1 LGSPIFD
8 RLFDFIKSFGR
19 FFMFWCILDPYESG
33 LVLRFGKFHRMAQI
47 GWNWIYPLLIERVLT
62 ANVATHTLT
71 IGPQSL
77 KTKDHKQLVITT
89 VITCTISDAKKF
101 ILEINGGVAALDD
114 AAPGAVADLVMS
126 STMEELEKM
135 RLGTRLTNSIR
146 ALAEPWGI
154 QVTRVQVVDFSP
166 MRSVRLLQH
175 VTQSYA
181 DRKEF

>member
-1 LGSPIFD
+1 MFD
-8 RLFDFIKSFGR
+8 KLVDLLKSFGR
-19 FFMFWCILDPYESG
+19 AFIFWYIVDPYERG
-33 LVLRFGKFHRMAQI
+33 IVLRLGVFHRMARA
-47 GWNWIYPLLIERVLT
+47 GWNWLWPMYIERVLT

-71 IGPQSL
+71 VGPQSL

-89 VITCTISDAKKF
+89 VITCTIADAKKF

-114 AAPGAVADLVMS
+114 AAPGAVAELVMG

-135 RLGTRLTNSIR
+135 RLGLKLTNSIIK
-146 ALAEPWGI
+146 LAEPWGI
-154 QVTRVQVVDFSP
+154 AVARVQVVDFSP